1 MLSIPTAFSRFSLR
15 NLFKIIEENDVVA
28 EFETLCGAFSFL
40 ERQKRIFEIKKEL
53 ERIERNKL
61 SEFLRNVVPE
71 NQHHRE
77 YLICWFNAKMP
88 TWKRNILDLYVYE
101 GKIEWVQEVQ

>member
-1 MLSIPTAFSRFSLR
+1 ML
-15 NLFKIIEENDVVA
+15 KIVDDEIVVA

-40 ERQKRIFEIKKEL
+40 ARQKRIFEIKKEL

-71 NQHHRE
+71 NQQHRE
-77 YLICWFNAKMP
+77 YLICWFKAKTP
-88 TWKRNILDLYVYE
+88 KWKQKILDLYVLE
-101 GKIEWVQEVQ
+101 GKIEWEHEVQ

>member
-1 MLSIPTAFSRFSLR
+1 MLL
-15 NLFKIIEENDVVA
+15 KIVDDGIVAA

-40 ERQKRIFEIKKEL
+40 ARQKRILGIKKEL

-71 NQHHRE
+71 NQQHRE
-77 YLICWFNAKMP
+77 YLICWFKLQTP
-88 TWKRNILDLYVYE
+88 KWKQKILDLYVWE
-101 GKIEWVQEVQ
+101 GKIEWEC

>member
-1 MLSIPTAFSRFSLR
+1 MLV
-15 NLFKIIEENDVVA
+15 KIVEDDEVAA

-40 ERQKRIFEIKKEL
+40 ERQKRIFGIKKEL

-71 NQHHRE
+71 NQQHRE
-77 YLICWFNAKMP
+77 YLICWFKAKTP
-88 TWKRNILDLYVYE
+88 KWKQTILDLYVCE
-101 GKIEWVQEVQ
+101 GKIEWER